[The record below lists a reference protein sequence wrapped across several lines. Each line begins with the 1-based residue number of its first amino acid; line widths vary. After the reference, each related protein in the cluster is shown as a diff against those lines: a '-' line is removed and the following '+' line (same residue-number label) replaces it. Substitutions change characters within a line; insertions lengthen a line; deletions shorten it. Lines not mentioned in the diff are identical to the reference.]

1 MFDPSNQYY
10 KKMKTN
16 TSILKVLF
24 LFIVSSLLY
33 TSCSYDKSAPD
44 FESIAV
50 ESTGE
55 TPSFKSV
62 AFQEQENTTTQV
74 EQPNIKIIRNATLK
88 VKVNDVVTAT
98 RIARNYARRN
108 GGYISD
114 ERMNTTSYRK
124 ENRFTIRV
132 PQTHFD
138 TLLDSIS
145 GISEAIE
152 TKNITTVD
160 VTEEYIDI
168 QSRLRTKKE
177 VKERYESI
185 LRGKA
190 KTVKEV
196 LLAEEKIR
204 KLQEEIEAAEG
215 KLRYMSN
222 KITFSTI
229 QLDFYEELPIE
240 ELSID
245 EGPTFFSKVKD
256 GLSFGLSM
264 IENVVLL
271 LVHIWPVT
279 IAGIFL
285 GVFLYR
291 RRKTKK

>member
-1 MFDPSNQYY
+1 
-10 KKMKTN
+10 MKTN

-33 TSCSYDKSAPD
+33 ASCSYDKSASE

-55 TPSFKSV
+55 TSSFKSV
-62 AFQEQENTTTQV
+62 AFQEQENTATEIT
-74 EQPNIKIIRNATLK
+74 QPNIKIIRNATLK
-88 VKVNDVVTAT
+88 IKVNDVAVAT
-98 RIARNYARRN
+98 RIARNYARQN

-114 ERMNTTSYRK
+114 ERMDTTSYRK

-145 GISEAIE
+145 DISEIIE

-190 KTVKEV
+190 KTIKEV

-229 QLDFYEELPIE
+229 QLDFYEELPLE

-245 EGPTFFSKVKD
+245 EGPTFYSKVKD

-264 IENVVLL
+264 VESVVLL
-271 LVHIWPVT
+271 LLHIWPVT
-279 IAGIFL
+279 ITGIFL
-285 GVFLYR
+285 GVFIYR
-291 RRKTKK
+291 RRKAKK